1 MATHHGLSGQVSQ
14 RLGVSKANDR
24 STDQSSAERIDEP
37 RSGRL
42 RPEPR
47 WPAAVG
53 LLAIG
58 LLQLA
63 LPPSMRIGPAWL
75 PLVIVCVL
83 LIPIIVS
90 RRAGLHQINRYF
102 SVVLAVF
109 ITVELILAVLAL
121 AAALPTH
128 REPPVTL
135 LQAAADLWV
144 TNVLVFAYWY
154 WRLDAGGPNVRDARG
169 HQDGAFFFPQ
179 FLKKTTGWR
188 PGFIDYLFLA
198 FTTSTAFSPTDTPV
212 LSQWAKVLMMLQA
225 TISFTTVTV
234 LIARAINIL

>member
-1 MATHHGLSGQVSQ
+1 MSA
-14 RLGVSKANDR
+14 ANDR
-24 STDQSSAERIDEP
+24 STDQSSAKRVDEP
-37 RSGRL
+37 RSG
-42 RPEPR
+42 PEPR
-47 WPAAVG
+47 WPATIA

-63 LPPSMRIGPAWL
+63 LPPSMRIGPAWV
-75 PLVIVCVL
+75 PIVTVCVL

-90 RRAGLHQINRYF
+90 RRRGMHQLNHAF
-102 SVVLAVF
+102 SLVLAVI
-109 ITVELILAVLAL
+109 ITAELIAAVIGL
-121 AAALPTH
+121 AALLPSHT
-128 REPPVTL
+128 EAPVTL
-135 LQAAADLWV
+135 LKAAADLWV

-154 WRLDAGGPNVRDARG
+154 WKLDAGGPNLRDKRG
-169 HQDGAFFFPQ
+169 HQGGSFYFPQ
-179 FLKKTTGWR
+179 FMKKTPGWR

-225 TISFTTVTV
+225 TIAFSTVTV

>member
-1 MATHHGLSGQVSQ
+1 MAAHDSVPREIPE
-14 RLGVSKANDR
+14 RLA
-24 STDQSSAERIDEP
+24 
-37 RSGRL
+37 
-42 RPEPR
+42 PEPR
-47 WPAAVG
+47 WPATVA

-58 LLQLA
+58 MLQLA
-63 LPPSMRIGPAWL
+63 LPRSMTAGPPWTL
-75 PLVIVCVL
+75 LVIVCVL
-83 LIPIIVS
+83 LIPIVVS
-90 RRAGLHQINRYF
+90 RRRGLHRLNHLF
-102 SVVLAVF
+102 GLVLAVI
-109 ITVELILAVLAL
+109 ITAELIVAVLAL
-121 AAALPTH
+121 AAALPAH
-128 REPPVTL
+128 SESPVAL
-135 LQAAADLWV
+135 LRAAATLWV

-154 WRLDAGGPNVRDARG
+154 WKLDAGGPNVREARG

-225 TISFTTVTV
+225 TIAFTTVTV

>member
-1 MATHHGLSGQVSQ
+1 
-14 RLGVSKANDR
+14 
-24 STDQSSAERIDEP
+24 
-37 RSGRL
+37 
-42 RPEPR
+42 
-47 WPAAVG
+47 

-58 LLQLA
+58 MLQLA
-63 LPPSMRIGPAWL
+63 LPRSMTVGPAWL
-75 PLVIVCVL
+75 LLVIVVVL
-83 LIPIIVS
+83 LIPIILA
-90 RRAGLHQINRYF
+90 RRAGWLRLNHSF
-102 SVVLAVF
+102 SVVLAVI
-109 ITVELILAVLAL
+109 ITVGLVAAVLGL
-121 AAALPTH
+121 AAALPAH

-135 LQAAADLWV
+135 LRAAADLWV

-154 WRLDAGGPNVRDARG
+154 WKLDAGGPNVRDARG
-169 HQDGAFFFPQ
+169 HQNGAFFFPQ
-179 FLKKTTGWR
+179 FMQKATTPWR

>member
-1 MATHHGLSGQVSQ
+1 MAADNQVPRQVPERLS
-14 RLGVSKANDR
+14 A
-24 STDQSSAERIDEP
+24 
-37 RSGRL
+37 
-42 RPEPR
+42 EPR
-47 WPAAVG
+47 WPATVA

-58 LLQLA
+58 FLQLA
-63 LPPSMRIGPAWL
+63 LPRSMTLGPNWL

-83 LIPIIVS
+83 LVPVILAH
-90 RRAGLHQINRYF
+90 RRGLKQANHLFAMI
-102 SVVLAVF
+102 LAVA
-109 ITVELILAVLAL
+109 ITAELIAAVLAL
-121 AAALPTH
+121 AAALPRH
-128 REPPVTL
+128 NEPPVTL
-135 LQAAADLWV
+135 LRAAAVLWV

-154 WRLDAGGPNVRDARG
+154 WRLDAGGPNVRAVRG
-169 HQDGAFFFPQ
+169 HQDGSFYFPQ
-179 FLKKTTGWR
+179 FFVKKNTDWR

>member
-1 MATHHGLSGQVSQ
+1 MAAHDDVS
-14 RLGVSKANDR
+14 REIPEKLA
-24 STDQSSAERIDEP
+24 
-37 RSGRL
+37 
-42 RPEPR
+42 PEPR
-47 WPAAVG
+47 WPATVA

-58 LLQLA
+58 LLQFA
-63 LPPSMRIGPAWL
+63 LPHSMTIGPDWL

-83 LIPIIVS
+83 LVPIIVA
-90 RRAGLHQINRYF
+90 RQRGLHQLNHSM
-102 SVVLAVF
+102 SVVLAVI
-109 ITVELILAVLAL
+109 ITGELITAVLAL

-128 REPPVTL
+128 SEPPAAL
-135 LQAAADLWV
+135 LKAAADLWV

-154 WRLDAGGPNVRDARG
+154 WKLDAGGPNVREVRG
-169 HQDGAFFFPQ
+169 HQNGSFFFPQ
-179 FLKKTTGWR
+179 FQKNHTVHWR

-225 TISFTTVTV
+225 TIAFSTVTV

>member
-1 MATHHGLSGQVSQ
+1 M
-14 RLGVSKANDR
+14 
-24 STDQSSAERIDEP
+24 
-37 RSGRL
+37 
-42 RPEPR
+42 PEPR
-47 WPAAVG
+47 WPATVA

-58 LLQLA
+58 MLQFA
-63 LPPSMRIGPAWL
+63 LPRSMTVGPPWML
-75 PLVIVCVL
+75 LVIVCVL
-83 LIPIIVS
+83 LVPIIVS
-90 RRAGLHQINRYF
+90 RRRGLHQINHLF
-102 SVVLAVF
+102 GLVLALI
-109 ITVELILAVLAL
+109 ITAELVVAVLLL

-128 REPPVTL
+128 SEPPVAL
-135 LQAAADLWV
+135 LRAAATLWA

-154 WRLDAGGPNVRDARG
+154 WKLDAGGPNLREARG
-169 HQDGAFFFPQ
+169 HQDGAFLFPQ

-225 TISFTTVTV
+225 TIAFTTVAV

>member
-1 MATHHGLSGQVSQ
+1 MAAHDHVSSQVSE
-14 RLGVSKANDR
+14 RLA
-24 STDQSSAERIDEP
+24 
-37 RSGRL
+37 
-42 RPEPR
+42 PEPR
-47 WPAAVG
+47 WPATVA

-58 LLQLA
+58 FLQLV
-63 LPPSMRIGPAWL
+63 LPPSMRVGPAWL

-83 LIPIIVS
+83 LIPIIVT
-90 RRAGLHQINRYF
+90 RRAGMHRLNHGV
-102 SVVLAVF
+102 SLVLAVF
-109 ITVELILAVLAL
+109 ITAELIVAVLAL
-121 AAALPTH
+121 AYALPSH
-128 REPPVTL
+128 KESPVTL

-154 WRLDAGGPNVRDARG
+154 WKLDAGGPNLRDARG
-169 HQDGAFFFPQ
+169 HQDGAFYFPQ
-179 FLKKTTGWR
+179 FMKKTPGWR

-225 TISFTTVTV
+225 TISFSTVTV

>member
-1 MATHHGLSGQVSQ
+1 M
-14 RLGVSKANDR
+14 
-24 STDQSSAERIDEP
+24 
-37 RSGRL
+37 
-42 RPEPR
+42 PEPR
-47 WPAAVG
+47 WPATVA

-58 LLQLA
+58 MLQFA
-63 LPPSMRIGPAWL
+63 LPRSMTVGPPWML
-75 PLVIVCVL
+75 LVIVCVL
-83 LIPIIVS
+83 LVPIIVS
-90 RRAGLHQINRYF
+90 RRRGLHQINHLF
-102 SVVLAVF
+102 GLVLALI
-109 ITVELILAVLAL
+109 ITAELVVAVLLL

-128 REPPVTL
+128 SEPPVAL
-135 LQAAADLWV
+135 LRAAATLWA

-154 WRLDAGGPNVRDARG
+154 WKLDAGGPNVREARG
-169 HQDGAFFFPQ
+169 HQDGAFLFPQ

-225 TISFTTVTV
+225 TIAFTTVAV